1 MPFRLRLLLLDAGV
15 AWISFVNKRALLVRS
30 MTSLC
35 RKRDD
40 ASDQYLLDVQVRV
53 HEHHIRSQP
62 WGE

>member
-1 MPFRLRLLLLDAGV
+1 
-15 AWISFVNKRALLVRS
+15 

-40 ASDQYLLDVQVRV
+40 AGDQYLLDVQVRV

>member
-1 MPFRLRLLLLDAGV
+1 MD
-15 AWISFVNKRALLVRS
+15 SFVNKRALLVRS

-40 ASDQYLLDVQVRV
+40 ASDQYLLDVQVCV